1 MSSNDAPAAKKPK
14 ARRAS
19 STQKYVRN
27 LYGSPLGLRVSKE
40 ERFELKPRG
49 MRGDLIPVSKEQATK
64 LAMNIGVTVELISEA
79 EARTVIEGQTTNQQ
93 TYHPAIE
100 ALRNELGDEYKQD
113 EVELTDEIKDQGVTA
128 AYLDKDGNIVTQRVD
143 GKGQQMVRDPRPPAR
158 HTGPNLVTVPGGD
171 AEMTRELEM
180 ERDEQAKLGNSLA
193 DVLGGY
199 DVER

>member
-1 MSSNDAPAAKKPK
+1 MSSNDTPAAKPK

-27 LYGSPLGLRVSKE
+27 LYGSPLGLRISKD

-49 MRGDLIPVSKEQATK
+49 MRGDLIPVSKDQESK

-79 EARTVIEGQTTNQQ
+79 EARKVVEGQATNQQ

-100 ALRNELGDEYKQD
+100 ALRNELGEEYAQD

-158 HTGPNLVTVPGGD
+158 HTGPNLVNVPGSD
-171 AEMTRELEM
+171 AQMTRDLEM
-180 ERDEQAKLGNSLA
+180 ERDAQAKLGNSLG
-193 DVLGGY
+193 DVLGGF